1 MPTVGT
7 AVVGASGWGRNVV
20 RAFFVAAGSSLR
32 WVCDLNPALLSGLGE
47 RFPGVGTTRSLDQVL
62 ADPAVRAVAVAVD
75 SPNHFAVAR
84 AVLESGRHVFVEKP
98 LALTAADAGVLCAL
112 AERAGLTLMVGHL
125 LLYHPAIER
134 IGTLID
140 AGDLGEVLYAC
151 TERVNLGIV
160 RDGEDAWWSLAAHD
174 VAVAIHLFR
183 ATPVSVSATGG
194 AYLRR
199 GIADVA
205 FATLRFADGRTAH
218 VHVSWL
224 NPHKRRALTVVGSKK
239 MLTFDDTAADEKI
252 KIYDKGAVPRLGH
265 TTFAEGVAVR
275 VGDVV
280 SPFVSNR
287 EPLLAE
293 CEHFISCIASG
304 GRPRSDGRQGQ
315 AVVRVLEAGE
325 ASIQANG
332 VPIAVAGAEAHEV
345 GPTADGSGDRGGR
358 QGEGDG
364 GGGSAR

>member
-1 MPTVGT
+1 
-7 AVVGASGWGRNVV
+7 
-20 RAFFVAAGSSLR
+20 
-32 WVCDLNPALLSGLGE
+32 
-47 RFPGVGTTRSLDQVL
+47 
-62 ADPAVRAVAVAVD
+62 
-75 SPNHFAVAR
+75 
-84 AVLESGRHVFVEKP
+84 
-98 LALTAADAGVLCAL
+98 
-112 AERAGLTLMVGHL
+112 
-125 LLYHPAIER
+125 
-134 IGTLID
+134 
-140 AGDLGEVLYAC
+140 
-151 TERVNLGIV
+151 
-160 RDGEDAWWSLAAHD
+160 

-218 VHVSWL
+218 LHVSWL
-224 NPHKRRALTVVGSKK
+224 NPHKRRALTVVGSRK

-252 KIYDKGAVPRLGH
+252 KIYDKAAVPRPGH
-265 TTFAEGVAVR
+265 TSFAEGVAVR

-293 CEHFISCIASG
+293 CEHFIACVTSG

-325 ASIQANG
+325 ASIRADG
-332 VPIAVAGAEAHEV
+332 VPIAVAGAEGLEV
-345 GPTADGSGDRGGR
+345 GTTAEGGGDRAAAGEDGR
-358 QGEGDG
+358 G
-364 GGGSAR
+364 GGASAR